1 MVELFDLCYRARGFG
16 PLSLRLEGGQVV
28 MVCGPSGSGKSTLC
42 QLLLGDLDPS
52 QGKVSWALGA
62 RCGYLG
68 AEPESQLLG
77 STVGQEL
84 EFSQRAQTPSY
95 SASWSQLQEQ
105 LLVRF
110 SERMGE
116 DPHLLSKG
124 EQQVLLLS
132 SLIIGPYT
140 ALVLDEG
147 LSGLDEVTFEG
158 FCRLLRQVAEAGG
171 LVLLVS
177 HEPRL
182 LRWVDRVLGMDSGQL
197 KIDAPVRDLTWG
209 QFNKM
214 RLWPGVLPPGPED
227 ETVWRTPPSEVS
239 VRQALGASVEEQAIT
254 LPHPL
259 DLCLAGG
266 EAMALAGVS
275 GSGKRRTL
283 QHLFFNPELSA
294 LYRVMLTDNPIAML
308 SRRSVLAELS
318 ASLALG
324 RARGLEQ
331 QEWGLPEEWLARS
344 PRTLSTGQTKLT
356 ACRCLILQNPDL
368 LLLEEPFSGLDS
380 QLRATLEDWLRQ
392 YLAAG
397 GRLVFT
403 THNPDEM
410 CLYPDILVVVDKA
423 APIWVA
429 RAGEDFTTQPE
440 SRLGAAGF
448 VRRPLDELQ
457 PDVVT
462 PDL

>member
-1 MVELFDLCYRARGFG
+1 
-16 PLSLRLEGGQVV
+16 

-42 QLLLGDLDPS
+42 QLLLGDLDPT
-52 QGKVSWALGA
+52 QGKVSWAQGA

-84 EFSQRAQTPSY
+84 EFSQRAQGPSY
-95 SASWSQLQEQ
+95 SASWSQLQAQ

-110 SERMGE
+110 AERMGE
-116 DPHLLSKG
+116 DPRLLSKG

-132 SLIIGPYT
+132 SLVIGPYT

-147 LSGLDEVTFEG
+147 LSGLDEVTFEA

-182 LRWVDRVLGMDSGQL
+182 LRWVDRVLGMESGQL
-197 KIDAPVRDLTWG
+197 KIDAAVRGLTWG

-214 RLWPGVLPPGPED
+214 RLWPGVLSPGLEG
-227 ETVWRTPPSEVS
+227 ETVWRTPPTVTS
-239 VRQALGASVEEQAIT
+239 VRQALGAPVQEQALA

-259 DLCLAGG
+259 NLSLARG

-275 GSGKRRTL
+275 GSGKSRAL
-283 QHLFFNPELSA
+283 QHLFFTSELSA

-324 RARGLEQ
+324 RARGPGS

-344 PRTLSTGQTKLT
+344 PRTLSTGQTKLV
-356 ACRCLILQNPDL
+356 ACRCLILQSPDL

-380 QLRATLEDWLRQ
+380 QLRATLEAWLRQ
-392 YLAAG
+392 YLASG
-397 GRLVFT
+397 GRIIFT

-410 CLYPDILVVVDKA
+410 CLYPDVLVVVDKA

-429 RAGEDFTTQPE
+429 SAGEDFNSQPE
-440 SRLGAAGF
+440 SRLGTAGF

-457 PDVVT
+457 PDVMA